1 MDANLT
7 PLQRLFLAFVA
18 FFLVLFDRRFAV
30 EVKQVRERQRAALP
44 PGGSSRQGSGAAE
57 AVSVRVPPSAPPP
70 VEKPR
75 PVAAP
80 VPVPEPPPAPA
91 PRAPPVPAG
100 PAPDAVALHVLAMLQ
115 RDGRL
120 IDFLSED
127 LNGFSDSE
135 IGAAART
142 VHAGCRKTLGYVQLE
157 PVYRDPEGASVTVPP
172 GFDPAAVRLT
182 GNVVG
187 NPPFKGSL
195 RHHGWRAT
203 RATFPPPP
211 AHDPHIL
218 APAEVEL

>member
-1 MDANLT
+1 MEETLT

-18 FFLVLFDRRFAV
+18 FFAVLFNRRFAE

-44 PGGSSRQGSGAAE
+44 PGPSGSPGPEPAA
-57 AVSVRVPPSAPPP
+57 A
-70 VEKPR
+70 
-75 PVAAP
+75 AAP
-80 VPVPEPPPAPA
+80 APAPVPEPPKTVPAPVRDDHA
-91 PRAPPVPAG
+91 E
-100 PAPDAVALHVLAMLQ
+100 ALHMLSLLQ

-120 IDFLSED
+120 IDFISED
-127 LNGFSDSE
+127 LAGFSDAE

-142 VHAGCRKTLGYVQLE
+142 VHEGCRKAIRSYVDLE
-157 PVYRDPEGASVTVPP
+157 PVYREAEGASITVAA
-172 GFDPAAVRLT
+172 GFDASAVRLT

-187 NPPFKGSL
+187 QPPFKGSL

-211 AHDPHIL
+211 PGAQARIL